1 MLCTLDLTSGC
12 PSTWKPST
20 IRGFGNYR
28 LGEICVEL
36 KSRSPS
42 GVRLLERGLD
52 FVFRTL
58 WPLKSCDPSQTQIHQ
73 EIWIFSWNIKVRW
86 SLNSLNF
93 GFRLCPQ
100 GPRMTVRRDLEWRR
114 TLLISDLSYWHDDD
128 DDDDDAELSGAGMV
142 AYHWL
147 VGDLWQASPTGLLFP
162 CHILFLTVTHMSHLS
177 LVESVS
183 TVSLPHIVSHCHIC
197 H

>member
-1 MLCTLDLTSGC
+1 MLCTLDLTSGRPSTWK

-42 GVRLLERGLD
+42 GVRLLDRGL
-52 FVFRTL
+52 TL
-58 WPLKSCDPSQTQIHQ
+58 SFAPFGRSSRVTHPRPRSIRKSEYFH
-73 EIWIFSWNIKVRW
+73 EI

-114 TLLISDLSYWHDDD
+114 TLLISDLSYWHD